1 MKLKSVEDE
10 VDRVIYAVMRAT
22 RTEHG
27 EFRWSELLPRRA
39 QALLGG
45 TNVITS
51 LQFRLMLLGE
61 FNFDKAV
68 VETPDWL
75 WDQPEREAMYDGL
88 VDECEVEER
97 IETLKSRLEYAK
109 DTLQTLKDDRQQQ
122 HNFFIEVA
130 ICALLAYEVATA
142 ATPSNEALR
151 GALEVALSYVP
162 GR

>member
-1 MKLKSVEDE
+1 MQRPIGRPPGPSQ
-10 VDRVIYAVMRAT
+10 
-22 RTEHG
+22 
-27 EFRWSELLPRRA
+27 WPLPLEPKCR
-39 QALLGG
+39 
-45 TNVITS
+45 
-51 LQFRLMLLGE
+51 
-61 FNFDKAV
+61 
-68 VETPDWL
+68 
-75 WDQPEREAMYDGL
+75 
-88 VDECEVEER
+88 DECEVEER